1 MSMNPVAVTIFVALF
16 AFVTLLGFGASRWRR
31 GDLNHLHE
39 WGLGGRRFGTIV
51 TWFLLGGD
59 LYTAY
64 TFIAVPALMFGAGAM
79 GFFAV
84 PYTVLVYPLLF
95 AVFPRLWAVAHAKG
109 YVTAADFVRGR
120 FGSHT
125 LALAVAVTGIVATMP
140 YIALQLVGMEVV
152 IAALGIPMTMTIAG
166 IAIPDAPLLVA
177 FVVLAAY
184 TYNSGLRAPA
194 MIAVVKDALLYITIL
209 ASVIIIP
216 AELGGY
222 AKIFASIDPKTLLLP
237 PSQPVNLG
245 PQAAYATL
253 GLGSALALLLYPHS
267 VTGLLSSSS
276 RQSIKRNAVFLPAY
290 SFALG
295 LIALLGYMAVA
306 AGVKAMPEF
315 ADGFKAF
322 GNNFA
327 VPALFLHSFPAWF
340 VGIAFAAIAIG
351 ALVPA
356 AIMSIACANLF
367 TRNIYK
373 EYIDPAASHERECN
387 VAKIVS
393 LVVKIGALFFII
405 ELPTQYAIQLQ
416 LLGGIWIVQTLPS
429 VVLGLYTRRL
439 YPMALLIGWFTGIG
453 AGTYMAYLNAFK
465 SSIFAL
471 NIFGTIVP
479 CYAAL
484 SSLILNIVVAIVLS
498 AVFNALSRAPHVD
511 ATTAE
516 DYA

>member
-1 MSMNPVAVTIFVALF
+1 MDPVAVTIFVALF
-16 AFVTLLGFGASRWRR
+16 AFVTLLGFGAARWRR
-31 GDLNHLHE
+31 GDLDHLHE
-39 WGLGGRRFGTIV
+39 WGLGGRRFGTLV

-64 TFIAVPALMFGAGAM
+64 TFVAVPALMFGAGAV

-84 PYTVLVYPLLF
+84 PYTVLVYPILF
-95 AVFPRLWAVAHAKG
+95 AVFPKLWAVAHAKG
-109 YVTAADFVRGR
+109 YVTAADVVRGR
-120 FGSHT
+120 FDSRM

-152 IAALGIPMTMTIAG
+152 IAGLGIPMTMTVG
-166 IAIPDAPLLVA
+166 GVAIPDAPLLIA

-194 MIAVVKDALLYITIL
+194 MIAVVKDALLYITVL
-209 ASVIIIP
+209 TAVIVIP

-222 AKIFASIDPKTLLLP
+222 AKIFASVDAKSLLLAP
-237 PSQPVNLG
+237 TAPGNLG
-245 PQAAYATL
+245 GQSAYATL
-253 GLGSALALLLYPHS
+253 ALGSALALLLYPHS
-267 VTGLLSSSS
+267 VTGLLSASSVKAV
-276 RQSIKRNAVFLPAY
+276 KRNAVILPAY

-295 LIALLGYMAVA
+295 LIALLGFMAVA
-306 AGVKAMPEF
+306 AGVKSLPEF
-315 ADGFKAF
+315 AAGFKAF

-373 EYIDPAASHERECN
+373 EFIAPSASHKAESQ
-387 VAKIVS
+387 VAKITS
-393 LVVKIGALFFII
+393 LVVKLGALFFII

-416 LLGGIWIVQTLPS
+416 LLGGIWIIQTLPA
-429 VVLGLYTRRL
+429 VFLGLYLRRL
-439 YPMALLIGWFTGIG
+439 NPTALMIGWAAGIG
-453 AGTYMAYLNAFK
+453 TGTWMAAQSAFK
-465 SSIFAL
+465 TSTYAL
-471 NIFGTIVP
+471 HVFGLVIP

-484 SSLILNIVVAIVLS
+484 SSLVLNVVVSLVLS
-498 AVFNALSRAPHVD
+498 VLFRAFTNAPRANVSQ
-511 ATTAE
+511 T
-516 DYA
+516 